1 MEQIRLF
8 VGKDPR
14 ETVGFHVF
22 VNSVLSRTDPN
33 GISIHPLTGN
43 QDDASTTFSKAR
55 FRVPELCGYR
65 GWAIFADGS
74 DMLCRADIR
83 ELWKLRDSQFDLMVC
98 PHEYRT
104 KHPVKFLGQ
113 PNENYPRKNQS
124 SLMLIDCGKALWRRP
139 SYQKLLE
146 GHAGPLHRF
155 DFLEDERIGE
165 LPLEWNWLVSEYS
178 YNPNAKLAHF
188 TIGIPPFYPNCD
200 YSSEWFN
207 ELREANSHEHWDETK
222 LVSER

>member
-1 MEQIRLF
+1 MDQIRLF

-22 VNSVLSRTDPN
+22 VQSVLSRTDPN
-33 GISIHPLTGN
+33 LASITALTGS
-43 QDDASTTFSKAR
+43 QDDASTTFSKIR
-55 FRVPELCGYR
+55 FHIPELCGYR
-65 GWAIFADGS
+65 GWALWADGS

-83 ELWKLRDSQFDLMVC
+83 ELWKLRESDYDLMVC

-104 KHPVKFLGQ
+104 KYSTKFLGQ

-124 SLMLIDCGKALWRRP
+124 SLMLINCGNAVWRRP

-146 GHAGPLHRF
+146 GPAGPLHRF
-155 DFLEDERIGE
+155 EFLDDDRIGS
-165 LPLEWNWLVSEYS
+165 LPLDWNWLVSEYQ
-178 YNPNAKLAHF
+178 YNPDAKLVHW
-188 TIGIPPFYPNCD
+188 TIGLPCWYPRAD
-200 YSSEWFN
+200 YASEWN
-207 ELREANSHEHWDETK
+207 LELKAMTSFEHWDATE